1 MECIQLSELS
11 QVKVRVNLKRIIDE
25 NGILKNEISI
35 NSLH

>member
-25 NGILKNEISI
+25 NGILKNEI
-35 NSLH
+35 